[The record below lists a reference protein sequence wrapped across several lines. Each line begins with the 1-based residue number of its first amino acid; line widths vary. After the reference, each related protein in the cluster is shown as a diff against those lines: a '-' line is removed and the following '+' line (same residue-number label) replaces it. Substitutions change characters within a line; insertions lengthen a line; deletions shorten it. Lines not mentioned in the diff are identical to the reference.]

1 MKMNIMQQNLLSL
14 LPLWSSVGP
23 RLVISSIF
31 LRLQDQAA
39 PLSTSQIHSL
49 ISKSQKSSGELVTAF
64 TAITFSKQWD
74 NGTKKV
80 FSDCRPSHTGLP
92 VIDKQHINKTW
103 QLCWKILLN
112 FIFVAFVSCHNMK
125 FFDIWNEKAFYSLF
139 HGQRNH
145 KIHLMN
151 VEIKCI

>member
-1 MKMNIMQQNLLSL
+1 MKMNIIQQNLLSL

-23 RLVISSIF
+23 RRVISSIF

-74 NGTKKV
+74 NGTKK
-80 FSDCRPSHTGLP
+80 FSLIAVQVTRGYLLLTNNILIKLDNFVEKYFLISFLWLLYLVT
-92 VIDKQHINKTW
+92 TW
-103 QLCWKILLN
+103 SFLTFGMRRRFILCSTDRETTKYTW
-112 FIFVAFVSCHNMK
+112 
-125 FFDIWNEKAFYSLF
+125 W
-139 HGQRNH
+139 
-145 KIHLMN
+145 
-151 VEIKCI
+151 CI